1 MKKTVCF
8 LIISMTIL
16 CAQFT
21 RDEYPAELYLIGE
34 GYADNTG
41 SADDIMLA
49 KNRAQSDLTGQIQS
63 NIKSEFVSEV
73 AEKANSIKE
82 YTSSRIKAMSDLQL
96 EGIQW
101 QTEKTNDLITA
112 YAILNKK
119 NAARFYQQK
128 TSKLI
133 NDLNGSLLAAD
144 QFTAS
149 GRKDKALLK
158 LIEAGRLFNQIEQ
171 NILINMVLGGRGTDL
186 TPPIS
191 RAVLDTKITNIAA
204 QNFNNFDDA
213 VNGICFQIAPQI
225 SDNKKI
231 KIFPFEYQNTAFG
244 SSLSDYIRQKIEQ
257 GLSKFKKYKSIQSTE
272 KPDKIDYL
280 SISGSYWIKKN
291 TVEIISLIYN
301 EKGLNTGSARVN
313 FPLSYITGLGIE
325 YKPKNIL
332 DALSDE
338 KLFAKNEAV
347 HGDLKIEVWTN
358 KGDRNL
364 IFRANEEMKIF
375 VRMNAPG
382 YIRIIYHLANG
393 ARAPLYTNFYINEAK
408 VNKPVPMP
416 DTFVCSPPFGV
427 ERLQVFAS
435 TKEFSELPVKTVMIA
450 GEEYEVLAED
460 IKTHLGK
467 TRGMLRKK
475 SKKRKT
481 AERVLTITTVERR

>member
-1 MKKTVCF
+1 M
-8 LIISMTIL
+8 L

-21 RDEYPAELYLIGE
+21 RDEYSSKIFLIGE

-63 NIKSEFVSEV
+63 NIKSEFISEV

-101 QTEKTNDLITA
+101 QSERSADMITA
-112 YAILNKK
+112 YAILIKK
-119 NAARFYQQK
+119 NAAKFYQQK
-128 TSKLI
+128 TAKLI
-133 NDLNGSLLAAD
+133 KDLNSSLQAAD

-149 GRKDKALLK
+149 GSKEKALHK

-171 NILINMVLGGRGTDL
+171 NILINMVLGGCGTEL
-186 TPPIS
+186 SPSIS
-191 RAVLDTKITNIAA
+191 RASLDTKITNIAA
-204 QNFNNFDDA
+204 QNFKNFDD
-213 VNGICFQIAPQI
+213 VINGICFQISSQI
-225 SDNKKI
+225 SVNKKI
-231 KIFPFEYQNTAFG
+231 KIFPFEYQSTSFG
-244 SSLSDYIRQKIEQ
+244 SSFSDYIRQKVEQ
-257 GLSKFKKYKSIQSTE
+257 SLSKFIKYKSTQSAE

-280 SISGSYWIKKN
+280 SISGTYWIKKN
-291 TVEIISLIYN
+291 SAEIISLIFD
-301 EKGLNTGSARVN
+301 EKGQNIGSARVN
-313 FPLSYITGLGIE
+313 FPLSYVTGLGIE
-325 YKPKNIL
+325 YKPKNII

-338 KLFAKNEAV
+338 KLFAKNETV
-347 HGDLKIEVWTN
+347 HGDLKVEVWTN

-364 IFRANEEMKIF
+364 IFRENEEMKIF
-375 VRMNAPG
+375 VRMNEAG
-382 YIRIIYHLANG
+382 YIRVIYHLANG
-393 ARAPLYTNFYINEAK
+393 ARSPLYTNFYLNEAK

-416 DTFVCSPPFGV
+416 DTFICSPPFGV
-427 ERLQVFAS
+427 ERLQVYAS

-475 SKKRKT
+475 SKKKKT
-481 AERVLTITTVERR
+481 AERVLTITTVENR